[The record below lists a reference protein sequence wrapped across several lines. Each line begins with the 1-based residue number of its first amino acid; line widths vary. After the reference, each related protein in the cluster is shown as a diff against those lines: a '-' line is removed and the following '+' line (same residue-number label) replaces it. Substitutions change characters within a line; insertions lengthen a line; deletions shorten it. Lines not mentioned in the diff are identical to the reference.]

1 MYSAN
6 PDGLTLNI
14 AVTGATGELARD
26 ELVSMSEIQLN
37 NVRYL
42 GSSPAEMAT
51 LQGDTNLSLLIP
63 LASAQP
69 IASGRLKANGIF
81 SAKHSALLPDVPTR
95 SEAGVSGYDF
105 QIWHRLLSPL
115 KTNAALIQKL
125 NKICLLTLKSPEVKD
140 RFNSLGFT
148 IIGNTPIT
156 FTALIKNDIEKFRK
170 IVIDSGITLE

>member
-63 LASAQP
+63 LASA
-69 IASGRLKANGIF
+69 
-81 SAKHSALLPDVPTR
+81 
-95 SEAGVSGYDF
+95 
-105 QIWHRLLSPL
+105 
-115 KTNAALIQKL
+115 
-125 NKICLLTLKSPEVKD
+125 
-140 RFNSLGFT
+140 
-148 IIGNTPIT
+148 
-156 FTALIKNDIEKFRK
+156 
-170 IVIDSGITLE
+170 